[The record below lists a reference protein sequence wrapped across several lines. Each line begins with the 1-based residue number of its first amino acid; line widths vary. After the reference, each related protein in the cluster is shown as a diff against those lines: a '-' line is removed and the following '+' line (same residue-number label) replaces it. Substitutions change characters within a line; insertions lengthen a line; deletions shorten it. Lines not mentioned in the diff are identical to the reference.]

1 MRNKLILNNSRKLKK
16 NKEKVNR
23 LQKECMENL
32 L

>member
-16 NKEKVNR
+16 NKEKMNR